1 MKGLR
6 SSPTYKGNLM
16 FIKLTE
22 TDLPVLAINLDTSDA
37 VEIHEN
43 KGKFL
48 LMLSRELTPESRVK
62 TTIQAY
68 QTYELA
74 LADFEQMMIALAS
87 GQRV

>member
-1 MKGLR
+1 
-6 SSPTYKGNLM
+6 M
-16 FIKLTE
+16 FIKLPKTN
-22 TDLPVLAINLDTSDA
+22 LPVLAINLDTSDA

-48 LMLSRELTPESRVK
+48 LMLSRELTPQNSMK

-74 LADFEQMMIALAS
+74 FADFEQMMTALAS
-87 GQRV
+87 GQQVWTPQQ

>member
-1 MKGLR
+1 
-6 SSPTYKGNLM
+6 M
-16 FIKLTE
+16 FIKLLK

-48 LMLSRELTPESRVK
+48 LMLSKELTPQGSVK
-62 TTIQAY
+62 RTIQAY

-74 LADFEQMMIALAS
+74 LADFQQMMNALAS
-87 GQRV
+87 GQRVWTPRQ

>member
-1 MKGLR
+1 
-6 SSPTYKGNLM
+6 M

-22 TDLPVLAINLDTSDA
+22 TNLPVLAINLDTSDA

-48 LMLSRELTPESRVK
+48 LMLSRELTPESSVK

-87 GQRV
+87 GRRVWSPQQ